1 MERVI
6 KRYLMQN
13 QGDSDDPKQNDFEE
27 LKQDLQTIRYEIL
40 NDMKKTREE
49 TSRNMNIINNGIHFV
64 AEELLNNSFN
74 NNSGTCSN
82 TSLNTE
88 SENAIATI
96 SSNSS
101 STNGK
106 DSNKK
111 IINNPR
117 YKELLRMHQSYLN
130 SASVSMQT
138 AFSEYLDNLSTG
150 IKKSSSAS
158 IDDVDSCKNSTSSDN
173 RKFSLSLLPEIT
185 PVQIITAPT
194 NLKKMNRIQST
205 EEFYQDRLAYD
216 FQTVFDED

>member
-1 MERVI
+1 
-6 KRYLMQN
+6 MQN

-49 TSRNMNIINNGIHFV
+49 NSRNMSIINNGIHFV

-96 SSNSS
+96 SSNPS

-150 IKKSSSAS
+150 FKKNSSTS
-158 IDDVDSCKNSTSSDN
+158 IDDVDSGKNSTSSDN
-173 RKFSLSLLPEIT
+173 RKHSLSLLPEIT